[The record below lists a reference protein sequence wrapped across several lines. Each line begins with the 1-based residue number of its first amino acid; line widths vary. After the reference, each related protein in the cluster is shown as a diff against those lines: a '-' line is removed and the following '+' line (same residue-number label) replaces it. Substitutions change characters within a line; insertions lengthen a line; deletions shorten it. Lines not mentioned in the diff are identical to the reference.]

1 MMLDAPLAHVI
12 QNGVW
17 MMDDQVYPI
26 AELENV
32 QINGNWYYHN
42 DIYNFIMFARLKYL
56 QSKLR

>member
-26 AELENV
+26 AELET
-32 QINGNWYYHN
+32 YKLMET
-42 DIYNFIMFARLKYL
+42 DITTMTFITL
-56 QSKLR
+56 